1 MVRSGLGD
9 VCCQRSL
16 AKVFG
21 DMRRYAQMLADQNM
35 HTQRGPPQDASSCNG
50 VNPGDVC
57 MVRCKAL

>member
-1 MVRSGLGD
+1 MSVVNEVWRKFWEI
-9 VCCQRSL
+9 CI
-16 AKVFG
+16 
-21 DMRRYAQMLADQNM
+21 DMHRYAQILADQNM